1 MSDWLDF
8 LKTTVKLKRKNKKL
22 TFIKKPTQVYVPK
35 QEDEYVAPQ
44 VSKIVDNFSKNE
56 KRKFYTQA
64 TLDLHGYHEKEAIE
78 AIIHFLKLSKERG
91 YRNVL
96 IITGGSEQDG
106 KVLRKM
112 FIKSVYS
119 ELSYL
124 ISKITCQPHNTGA
137 FFVKLRKQG

>member
-1 MSDWLDF
+1 MSDWLEF
-8 LKTTVKLKRKNKKL
+8 LKTTVKLKRKNKKM
-22 TFIKKPTQVYVPK
+22 TFITKPTQVYIQK
-35 QEDEYVAPQ
+35 KEDEYVAPLS
-44 VSKIVDNFSKNE
+44 SKIVDDFSKNE

-78 AIIHFLKLSKERG
+78 TLIFFLKQSKERG

-96 IITGGSEQDG
+96 IITGGSERDG

-119 ELSYL
+119 ELSHL
-124 ISKITCQPHNTGA
+124 ISKITCPPHNTGA
-137 FFVKLRKQG
+137 FYVKLRKQA